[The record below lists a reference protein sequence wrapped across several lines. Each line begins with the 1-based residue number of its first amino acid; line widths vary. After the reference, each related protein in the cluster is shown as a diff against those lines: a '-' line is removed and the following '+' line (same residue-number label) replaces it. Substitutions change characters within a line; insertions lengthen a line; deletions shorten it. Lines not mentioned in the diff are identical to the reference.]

1 MTDSKGKT
9 MTTQNAAGQPSTS
22 LSIEDDL
29 AAHSADLLVFSRY
42 LEGLPAR
49 VRIDVKDAEHGADVY
64 AVYLNDAGGF
74 RYKFARF
81 IADEDGFHVKSD
93 AFYAAIHSAFR
104 DVAPASAYI
113 GFRGCGRFA
122 IAPLMQ
128 VAKLYERFGRGIFQ
142 DGKSQPSPCA
152 EIEMKYG
159 TTVENFRTDAPLK

>member
-1 MTDSKGKT
+1 

-93 AFYAAIHSAFR
+93 AFTLQSTQHFEMSRQHRHTSDFAAV
-104 DVAPASAYI
+104 DVS
-113 GFRGCGRFA
+113 
-122 IAPLMQ
+122 L
-128 VAKLYERFGRGIFQ
+128 
-142 DGKSQPSPCA
+142 SHH
-152 EIEMKYG
+152 
-159 TTVENFRTDAPLK
+159 